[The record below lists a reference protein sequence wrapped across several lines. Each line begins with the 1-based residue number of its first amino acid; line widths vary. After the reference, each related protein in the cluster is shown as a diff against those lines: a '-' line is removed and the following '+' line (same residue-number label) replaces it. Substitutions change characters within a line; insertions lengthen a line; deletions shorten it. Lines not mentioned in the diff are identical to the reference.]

1 MASIQINRLGKI
13 YTGDVRAVS
22 EIDLTI
28 KDGEFIVLVG
38 PSGCGKS
45 TLLRMI
51 AGLESISEGDLF
63 IGERRV
69 NDLEPSERDIAM
81 VFQNYALYPHMTVY
95 NNLGYGL
102 KNRGF
107 TKDEIKTRVDAIAK
121 MLEITPFLER
131 KPKALSG
138 GQRQRVAM
146 GRALV
151 REPKV
156 FLLDEP
162 LSNLDAK
169 LRVQMRLEIKQLQKR
184 LKTTSLYVTHDQL
197 EAMTLADR
205 LVVLNQGRI
214 EQVGSP
220 MDVYNRPETLFVA
233 QFIGSPSMNLIPI
246 SEFQQDENQH
256 LLPHLPAT
264 TDILGIRPDQLLLS
278 APKVDALRLDC
289 QVCLFEPAG
298 AESHLYV
305 KTPLGQDLTLRVDI
319 DPQVRE
325 NTTLSVYI
333 PLDKIHPFNQSSQ
346 RRTDTH

>member
-1 MASIQINRLGKI
+1 MASIQINRLGKM
-13 YTGDVRAVS
+13 YTGDVKAVS
-22 EIDLTI
+22 EINLTI

-51 AGLESISEGDLF
+51 AGLESITEGDLF

-107 TKDEIKTRVDAIAK
+107 SKDEIKTRVDAIAK

-220 MDVYNRPETLFVA
+220 MDVYNRPDTLFVA

-246 SEFQQDENQH
+246 TEFQQSDNQH
-256 LLPHLPAT
+256 LLSQLPAT

-278 APKVDALRLDC
+278 RPKEDALCLDC
-289 QVCLFEPAG
+289 QVGLFEPAG

-319 DPQVRE
+319 DPQVHE

-333 PLDKIHPFNQSSQ
+333 PLTKVHPFNQASQ
-346 RRTDTH
+346 RRTDIQ